1 MEILRKKTETN
12 GRPMMAQTA
21 IGQEHLAGAP
31 HHVRPPSCP
40 VFVMSGEEDRNTRP
54 TDTRILFER
63 ARTPKQIWLVSNAGH
78 VDLHRAAQDQYETRV
93 LVFLAQMT
101 RS

>member
-1 MEILRKKTETN
+1 
-12 GRPMMAQTA
+12 MAQTA